1 MPDWLDAA
9 RGGYLRTNDEVV
21 YPGLAYRCGGVAK
34 VQPLLRAATIAA
46 VAACRVHARMEA
58 DVEAGG

>member
-1 MPDWLDAA
+1 VPGWLDAP

-34 VQPLLRAATIAA
+34 AQPLILAAAIAD
-46 VAACRVHARMEA
+46 VSACCVHAPVA
-58 DVEAGG
+58 DVKGAG

>member
-1 MPDWLDAA
+1 MSFDP
-9 RGGYLRTNDEVV
+9 NDEVV

-46 VAACRVHARMEA
+46 VAACCVHARMEA